1 LPAPPTCC
9 AAHLDKIEHR
19 YIFAVSEMRRPA
31 AVTEIGTGPESLA
44 DQAYA
49 KIKASIVSCRLAPG
63 ERITERVLAE
73 RFGFGLSPIRKALL
87 RLDSEGLV
95 STRPRSG
102 YRVAPLTVED
112 VDNLFDAWS
121 VLGSA
126 IIRRAAERC
135 TTQDREDLARTVRA
149 LRREQS
155 RAQTNTPDAAA
166 EIGRT
171 IWQAY
176 CRFAG
181 NARLTEM
188 WESLDA
194 DLRRVF
200 VIGGWEDPDGATHFR
215 EVLADDPLQRV
226 QDVDAWVDEFLMYTG
241 RVHQHVL
248 DTLQRSESLRSHEIV
263 LDDMASE

>member
-1 LPAPPTCC
+1 M
-9 AAHLDKIEHR
+9 ERR
-19 YIFAVSEMRRPA
+19 YIFAMSAMRRPA
-31 AVTEIGTGPESLA
+31 AVTDAPSGSESLA

-49 KIKASIVSCRLAPG
+49 QIKAAIVSCRLAPG

-95 STRPRSG
+95 
-102 YRVAPLTVED
+102 
-112 VDNLFDAWS
+112 DNLFDAWT

-135 TTQDREDLARTVRA
+135 TQQDRDELAQTVRA
-149 LRREQS
+149 MRRQQS
-155 RAQTNTPDAAA
+155 RAHTNTPDAAA

-188 WESLDA
+188 WQSLDA
-194 DLRRVF
+194 DLQRVF
-200 VIGGWEDPDGATHFR
+200 VIGGWEDPDGAARFR

-226 QDVDAWVDEFLMYTG
+226 TDVDAWVEEFLMYTG

-263 LDDMASE
+263 LDDMPSE

>member
-1 LPAPPTCC
+1 
-9 AAHLDKIEHR
+9 
-19 YIFAVSEMRRPA
+19 
-31 AVTEIGTGPESLA
+31 VTEVRTSSESLA

-49 KIKASIVSCRLAPG
+49 RIKESIVSCRLAPG

-87 RLDSEGLV
+87 RLDIEGLV

-112 VDNLFDAWS
+112 VDHLFDAWT
-121 VLGSA
+121 VLGEA

-135 TTQDREDLARTVRA
+135 TQQDRDEIAQTVRE
-149 LRREQS
+149 LRRKQ
-155 RAQTNTPDAAA
+155 RRTRTNAPDAAA

-171 IWQAY
+171 IWQAS

-194 DLRRVF
+194 DLQRVF
-200 VIGGWEDPDGATHFR
+200 VIGGWEDPEGAEHFL
-215 EVLADDPLQRV
+215 EVLTDDPLRV
-226 QDVDAWVDEFLMYTG
+226 RDVAAWVEEFLMYTG
-241 RVHQHVL
+241 RVHRHVL

-263 LDDMASE
+263 LDDMPGG